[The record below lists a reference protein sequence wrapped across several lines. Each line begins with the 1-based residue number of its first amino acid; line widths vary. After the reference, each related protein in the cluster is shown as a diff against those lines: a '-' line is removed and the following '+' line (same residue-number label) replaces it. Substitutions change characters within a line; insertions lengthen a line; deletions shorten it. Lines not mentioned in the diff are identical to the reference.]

1 MSGVWITKAD
11 GTRQLFD
18 RRKVINTCFRL
29 GADGEAAETIAKKVE
44 SRVYDGISTKKILQM
59 VFRYLRKYRSAV
71 RHQIDLREAIS
82 LLRPKPDFE
91 RFVRILLEEQ
101 GYKVTP
107 NQIVQGRCV
116 EHEIDAI
123 ARRND
128 ETLLVEVKHHF
139 NHHAYTGLDVPRLA
153 RATFEDLTEGYNLGL
168 TPIKFTGALIVCNT
182 KFSEHA
188 SRYARCRGINH
199 IGWRAPQDQGLEKI
213 IEEKD
218 LYPITLLRDLSR
230 EERKKIADR
239 GILLL
244 KHLVVQDIRK
254 LSEKTKIPQKRL
266 QELIEKSSL
275 LLK

>member
-1 MSGVWITKAD
+1 MSGVWVTKAD
-11 GTRQLFD
+11 GTRQPFD
-18 RRKVINTCFRL
+18 RGKVINTCFRL
-29 GADGEAAETIAKKVE
+29 GVDREVAETIAEKVE

-59 VFRYLRKYRSAV
+59 IFRYLRKYRPAV

-91 RFVRILLEEQ
+91 RFVRTLLEEQ

-123 ARRND
+123 ARRNGKN
-128 ETLLVEVKHHF
+128 LLVEVKHHF
-139 NHHAYTGLDVPRLA
+139 NHHTYTGLDVPRVA
-153 RATFEDLTEGYNLGL
+153 RATFEDLTEGYDLGL
-168 TPIKFTGALIVCNT
+168 TSIKFTGALIVCNT

-188 SRYARCRGINH
+188 SRYARCRGIDH
-199 IGWRAPQDQGLEKI
+199 VGWRAPKDQGLEKI
-213 IEEKD
+213 IEEKN
-218 LYPITLLRDLSR
+218 LYPITLLKDLSK
-230 EERKKIADR
+230 EEREKIADQ

-244 KHLVVQDIRK
+244 KQLIVQDPIK

-266 QELIEKSSL
+266 RELMEKSL
-275 LLK
+275 LFLK